1 MFKFPKT
8 YFTAGSLA
16 AISAILLTACNGDGG
31 DAAAANED
39 CEETYTIGFSH
50 PLGEVDFVNTL
61 KSYTEEY
68 GAETE
73 CVDVLLDGTI
83 ESNLESQRETIES
96 WVNQGIDAI
105 VLWPA
110 DVGAFAGLQSQAQ
123 DNGTAWLTY
132 SSQMDGQDGSVGFD
146 NEYSGQMIADHLDEW
161 LDENYSD
168 GTEDITAAIAEIP
181 SLPPLAGRWQVPAEL
196 LEERGIEIVSL
207 QDCGDTSCGRQ
218 VAEDVIAEHDD
229 VRIFIGTNDDAA
241 VGALG
246 AFQASDIPPEETYIA
261 GNDGIPEAF
270 EAIESDTHYKA
281 SAAIDIEHLAHSIV
295 DNSLAAIVGEGNP
308 DDESPY
314 HLVHPDDQD
323 LLDEM
328 KAQFE

>member
-1 MFKFPKT
+1 MSSFQHRYLP
-8 YFTAGSLA
+8 TASLS
-16 AISAILLTACNGDGG
+16 AISLLALSACGGG
-31 DAAAANED
+31 DIAANED

-68 GAETE
+68 GEETE

-83 ESNLESQRETIES
+83 ESDLESQRETIES
-96 WVNQGIDAI
+96 WVNQGVDAI

-110 DVGAFAGLQSQAQ
+110 DVGAFAGLQAQAQ
-123 DNGTAWLTY
+123 ESDIAWLTY
-132 SSQMDGQDGSVGFD
+132 SSHMEGQDGSVGFD
-146 NEYSGQMIADHLDEW
+146 NEYSGQMVADHLDEW
-161 LDENYSD
+161 LDDNYPD
-168 GTEDITAAIAEIP
+168 GTDGITAAIAEIP

-218 VAEDVIAEHDD
+218 VAEDAIAENEDL
-229 VRIFIGTNDDAA
+229 RIFIGTNDDAA

-270 EAIESDTHYKA
+270 EAIENDTHYKA
-281 SAAIDIEHLAHSIV
+281 SAAIDIEHLAQSIV
-295 DNSLAAIVGEGNP
+295 DNSLAAITGEGDP
-308 DDESPY
+308 DNESPY
-314 HLVHPDDQD
+314 HLVHPDDQE